1 MSANDAPKTVHQI
14 QMEKAQA
21 KRDAADKRSRDVAE
35 ARLKALEIDAVKT
48 ARLRALRLAKQAD
61 NEAAPS
67 PPKPARPRDRRSARS
82 ILGRP

>member
-1 MSANDAPKTVHQI
+1 MSTNDAPQTERRI
-14 QMEKAQA
+14 QLEKAQA
-21 KRDAADKRSRDVAE
+21 KRDAADKLSRDVAE
-35 ARLKALEIDAVKT
+35 ARQKALEIDAVKT

-67 PPKPARPRDRRSARS
+67 PPKPARRRNGRSARG